1 MGSGERWGVVIAFC
15 CVWGGCGVRGRGAYF
30 AWFLRVWY
38 FCLGASR
45 IVILKENGIVNGV
58 VKEYN

>member
-1 MGSGERWGVVIAFC
+1 MGEWGDMGTSNC
-15 CVWGGCGVRGRGAYF
+15 LLLCGGACGVRGRGAYF

>member
-1 MGSGERWGVVIAFC
+1 MPFAVCGGPVVSEVAEPILHGFC
-15 CVWGGCGVRGRGAYF
+15 GFGIFVW
-30 AWFLRVWY
+30 
-38 FCLGASR
+38 GASR